1 MKIVLMI
8 DLAVHNYISKL
19 VAVQDK
25 TVKRTTQ
32 NFMKTI
38 EFFKSHLR
46 KEYKK
51 KLRQMRLLYAIKSI
65 NIKRRENAHTNKETI
80 FANNRTISA
89 E

>member
-32 NFMKTI
+32 NFMDDDNI
-38 EFFKSHLR
+38 PP
-46 KEYKK
+46 
-51 KLRQMRLLYAIKSI
+51 QMRLVYAIQSI
-65 NIKRRENAHTNKETI
+65 NIKRRENALTNKETI